1 MSSTN
6 STPPAILS
14 HFLSLASSANLLDRR
29 TIPVLLIN
37 TMEPKRKKT
46 SSHVDLSAP
55 AAAISPDAGHKLL
68 SGLVKMVTS
77 LSISLLSET
86 WDLI

>member
-1 MSSTN
+1 MRN
-6 STPPAILS
+6 SDDNKPRIIIILATV
-14 HFLSLASSANLLDRR
+14 HEKKTKILLR